1 MHNRTIEFMAG
12 LFMIAGF
19 LALIVLA
26 FKASGLKSPW
36 KEKYYII
43 KAEFDNVGGLKVHAP
58 VMISG
63 VTIGQV
69 TKIMLD
75 RNTFRALVFMQID
88 KKINN
93 LPDDTS
99 ATILTQ
105 GLLGAN
111 YIELMLGFTSVN
123 LKNNDW
129 IKTTHSALILE
140 NLIGQFIYNF
150 KNKFL

>member
-1 MHNRTIEFMAG
+1 
-12 LFMIAGF
+12 MIAGF
-19 LALIVLA
+19 LALIALA
-26 FKASGLKSPW
+26 FKTSGLKSLG
-36 KEKYYII
+36 EENYYVI
-43 KAEFDNVGGLKVHAP
+43 KTEFDNIGGLKVRAP

-63 VTIGQV
+63 VTVGQV
-69 TKIMLD
+69 MKITLD
-75 RNTFRALVFMQID
+75 RNNFQALVVLQIN

-93 LPDDTS
+93 LPADTS

-105 GLLGAN
+105 GLFGAN
-111 YIELMLGFTSVN
+111 YIELMPGFASVN

-150 KNKFL
+150 KK

>member
-1 MHNRTIEFMAG
+1 MIEFMAG

-19 LALIVLA
+19 LALIALA
-26 FKASGLKSPW
+26 FKTSGLKSLG
-36 KEKYYII
+36 EENYYVI
-43 KAEFDNVGGLKVHAP
+43 KTEFDNIGGLKVRAP

-63 VTIGQV
+63 VTVGQV
-69 TKIMLD
+69 MKITLD
-75 RNTFRALVFMQID
+75 RNNFRALVVLQIN

-93 LPDDTS
+93 LPADTS

-111 YIELMLGFTSVN
+111 YIELMPGFASVN

-150 KNKFL
+150 KK